1 MRNLSPWPML
11 AMLLLGILFLRE
23 PRFQHGEENFLRWL
37 LQNAQVRG
45 AAVPLTV
52 IEIGRNP
59 LEQRQVGEKQSTEAF
74 LHSGGSTISPLEYAL
89 FLQSVLEFQPTVVAF
104 ENILKWRT
112 RDKDQEQVFLDQA
125 MRVPRL
131 LLGAELT
138 DAPDPDAPVVDL
150 TAFKQVSGRRGE
162 LPEFSGIGRQ
172 PDEDLRLI
180 STLGFMNLL
189 EGPNT
194 SHVPLLFQYRG
205 DVIPSFSLQALMLW
219 LRITPAEVKI
229 ELGSQILLPNGWK
242 IPIRADGT
250 VLVDPKAAKKARRMT
265 LNELLLAVQTREKNG
280 VTTAHLENIHDQ
292 IVLART
298 PSNPFSPPDV
308 FAATIATIQSNHY
321 VRRVSW
327 IFDCA
332 VIAVVTALA
341 GIMQRVP
348 KGILVLA
355 AIALTAA
362 YCLMALAIISRWGIW
377 IPGYLPLG
385 AIWLIVLLNLFSWQ
399 KRGDGEDRPD
409 LPSVAPPPI
418 A

>member
-1 MRNLSPWPML
+1 ML

-23 PRFQHGEENFLRWL
+23 PRFQRGEEIFLHWL
-37 LQNAQVRG
+37 LEDSQARG

-59 LEQRQVGEKQSTEAF
+59 LEQKQVGEKQSTEAF
-74 LHSGGSTISPLEYAL
+74 LHSGGSTVSPLEYAL

-104 ENILKWRT
+104 ENILNWRS

-125 MRVPRL
+125 MRVPKL

-162 LPEFSGIGRQ
+162 LPEFSGIARQ
-172 PDEDLRLI
+172 PGEDMRLI

-194 SHVPLLFQYRG
+194 FHVPLLFQYRG

-219 LRITPAEVKI
+219 LRVTPAEVKI

-242 IPIRADGT
+242 VPIRADGT

-265 LNELLLAVQTREKNG
+265 LNELLLAVQTRGANG
-280 VTTAHLENIHDQ
+280 ITTAHLENIHDQ

-327 IFDCA
+327 FFDCA
-332 VIAVVTALA
+332 VIVVVTALA
-341 GIMQRVP
+341 GILQRVS
-348 KGILVLA
+348 KGILVLG

-362 YCLMALAIISRWGIW
+362 YCLVALALISRWGIW

-385 AIWLIVLLNLFSWQ
+385 AIWLIVLLHLFSRQ
-399 KRGDGEDRPD
+399 KSDARDDEPD
-409 LPSVAPPPI
+409 LSSVAPPPI

>member
-23 PRFQHGEENFLRWL
+23 PRFQRAEENFLRWL
-37 LQNAQVRG
+37 LQNSQARG
-45 AAVPLTV
+45 DAVPLTV

-59 LEQRQVGEKQSTEAF
+59 LEQKQVGEKQSTEAF
-74 LHSGGSTISPLEYAL
+74 LHGGGSAISPLEYAL

-112 RDKDQEQVFLDQA
+112 RDNDQEQVFLDQA
-125 MRVPRL
+125 MRVPKL

-138 DAPDPDAPVVDL
+138 DAPDPDAPVFEM
-150 TAFKQVSGRRGE
+150 TTFKQVSGRRGE

-172 PDEDLRLI
+172 PGEDMRLI

-194 SHVPLLFQYRG
+194 FHVPLLFQYRG

-219 LRITPAEVKI
+219 LRVTPAEVKI
-229 ELGSQILLPNGWK
+229 ELGSQILLPQGRR

-250 VLVDPKAAKKARRMT
+250 VLVDPKAARKARRMT
-265 LNELLLAVQTREKNG
+265 LNELLLATQTRGENG

-321 VRRVSW
+321 VRRVSR

-332 VIAVVTALA
+332 VILAVTALA
-341 GIMQRVP
+341 GMLQRVS
-348 KGILVLA
+348 KDILVLG

-362 YCLMALAIISRWGIW
+362 YCLVALAIISRWGVW

-385 AIWLIVLLNLFSWQ
+385 AIWLIVLLNLFPRQ
-399 KRGDGEDRPD
+399 KKAAREDTPD
-409 LPSVAPPPI
+409 HPSVTPTPI
-418 A
+418 G

>member
-1 MRNLSPWPML
+1 ML

-23 PRFQHGEENFLRWL
+23 PRFQRAEENFLRWL
-37 LQNAQVRG
+37 LQNSQARG
-45 AAVPLTV
+45 DAVPLTV

-59 LEQRQVGEKQSTEAF
+59 LEQKQVGEKQSTEAF
-74 LHSGGSTISPLEYAL
+74 LHGGGSTISPLEYAL

-112 RDKDQEQVFLDQA
+112 RDNDQEQVFLDQA
-125 MRVPRL
+125 MRVPKL

-138 DAPDPDAPVVDL
+138 DAPDPDAPVVEL
-150 TAFKQVSGRRGE
+150 TTFKQVSGRRGE

-172 PDEDLRLI
+172 PGEDMRLI

-194 SHVPLLFQYRG
+194 FHVPLLFQYRG

-219 LRITPAEVKI
+219 LRVTPAEVKI
-229 ELGSQILLPNGWK
+229 ELGSQILLPQGRR

-250 VLVDPKAAKKARRMT
+250 VLVDPKAARKARRMT
-265 LNELLLAVQTREKNG
+265 LNELLLAAQTRGENG

-298 PSNPFSPPDV
+298 PANPFSPPDV

-332 VIAVVTALA
+332 VILAVTALA
-341 GIMQRVP
+341 GMLQRVS
-348 KGILVLA
+348 KDILVLG
-355 AIALTAA
+355 AIAFTAA
-362 YCLMALAIISRWGIW
+362 YCLVALAIISRWGVW

-385 AIWLIVLLNLFSWQ
+385 AIWLIVLLNLFPRQ
-399 KRGDGEDRPD
+399 KKAAREDAPD
-409 LPSVAPPPI
+409 RSSVTPTPI
-418 A
+418 G

>member
-23 PRFQHGEENFLRWL
+23 PRFQRAEENFLRWL
-37 LQNAQVRG
+37 LQNAQARG
-45 AAVPLTV
+45 DPVPLTV

-59 LEQRQVGEKQSTEAF
+59 LEQKQVGEKQSTEAF
-74 LHSGGSTISPLEYAL
+74 LHGGGSTISPLEYAL

-112 RDKDQEQVFLDQA
+112 RDNDQEQVFLDQA
-125 MRVPRL
+125 MRVPKL

-138 DAPDPDAPVVDL
+138 DAPDPDAPVVEL
-150 TAFKQVSGRRGE
+150 TTFKQVSGRRGE

-172 PDEDLRLI
+172 PGEDMRLI

-194 SHVPLLFQYRG
+194 FHVPLLFQYRG

-219 LRITPAEVKI
+219 LRVTPAEVKI
-229 ELGSQILLPNGWK
+229 ELGSQILLPQGRR

-250 VLVDPKAAKKARRMT
+250 VLVDPKAARKARRMT
-265 LNELLLAVQTREKNG
+265 LNELLLAAQTRGENG

-298 PSNPFSPPDV
+298 PANPFSPPDV

-332 VIAVVTALA
+332 VILAVTALA
-341 GIMQRVP
+341 GMLQRVS
-348 KGILVLA
+348 KDILFLG

-362 YCLMALAIISRWGIW
+362 YCLAALTIISRWGVW

-385 AIWLIVLLNLFSWQ
+385 AIWLIVLLNLFPRQ
-399 KRGDGEDRPD
+399 KKAAREDAPD
-409 LPSVAPPPI
+409 RSSVTPTPI
-418 A
+418 G